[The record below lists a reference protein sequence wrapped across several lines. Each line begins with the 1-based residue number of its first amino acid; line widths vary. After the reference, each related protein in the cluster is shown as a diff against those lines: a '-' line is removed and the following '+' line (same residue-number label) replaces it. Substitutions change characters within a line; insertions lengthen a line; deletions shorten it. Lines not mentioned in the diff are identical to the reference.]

1 MLGKSTVP
9 TPWIRQASWVDVPT
23 IGSNLGGSS
32 NHSTKVEGRPGAA
45 FKIIYN
51 SKDQSV
57 SCEHA

>member
-1 MLGKSTVP
+1 MRGKHPVP
-9 TPWIRQASWVDVPT
+9 PMDPT
-23 IGSNLGGSS
+23 WTSI